1 MPSTLA
7 PGSAALYAAASSGVT
22 LLPSTLAP
30 GSVAL
35 YAAACASSGV
45 IFVVSWV
52 PVSLADFALLAG
64 SAELLPPKSLIASLY
79 LANCSVVNV
88 VSTLALIAPSSRELY
103 MTACSAVKVSFTAPS
118 SRELY
123 AIASSVLKALSALKV
138 LPFTASLRTALIFS
152 ASSAVMFVGIPGSN
166 FITLNLLKSTK
177 LNVSVALLPPITP
190 AAFIR
195 ALLGVLLFSS
205 SVALSCVLYNKSVLN
220 DIIILCTFS
229 SWLNTI
235 LSAI

>member
-1 MPSTLA
+1 
-7 PGSAALYAAASSGVT
+7 
-22 LLPSTLAP
+22 
-30 GSVAL
+30 
-35 YAAACASSGV
+35 
-45 IFVVSWV
+45 
-52 PVSLADFALLAG
+52 
-64 SAELLPPKSLIASLY
+64 
-79 LANCSVVNV
+79 
-88 VSTLALIAPSSRELY
+88 

-123 AIASSVLKALSALKV
+123 MTACSAVKAPFTAPSSRELYAIASSALKALSALKV

-152 ASSAVMFVGIPGSN
+152 ASSRVMFVGIPGSN

-177 LNVSVALLPPITP
+177 PNVSVALLPPATP
-190 AAFIR
+190 AVFIR
-195 ALLGVLLFSS
+195 ALLGVLPFSS
-205 SVALSCVLYNKSVLN
+205 PVALSCVLYNKSVLN

>member
-1 MPSTLA
+1 M
-7 PGSAALYAAASSGVT
+7 
-22 LLPSTLAP
+22 
-30 GSVAL
+30 
-35 YAAACASSGV
+35 
-45 IFVVSWV
+45 
-52 PVSLADFALLAG
+52 
-64 SAELLPPKSLIASLY
+64 Y
-79 LANCSVVNV
+79 LANCSAVNV
-88 VSTLALIAPSSRELY
+88 VSTLALIAPSSRELYMSACSAVKVSFTAPSSRELY

-123 AIASSVLKALSALKV
+123 MTACSAVKV
-138 LPFTASLRTALIFS
+138 SFTAPSSAALIFS

-177 LNVSVALLPPITP
+177 LNESVALLPPATP
-190 AAFIR
+190 VAFIR
-195 ALLGVLLFSS
+195 ALLGTPPFSS
-205 SVALSCVLYNKSVLN
+205 SVTLSCVSYNKSVLN

>member
-1 MPSTLA
+1 M
-7 PGSAALYAAASSGVT
+7 
-22 LLPSTLAP
+22 
-30 GSVAL
+30 
-35 YAAACASSGV
+35 
-45 IFVVSWV
+45 
-52 PVSLADFALLAG
+52 
-64 SAELLPPKSLIASLY
+64 Y
-79 LANCSVVNV
+79 LANCSAVNV

-123 AIASSVLKALSALKV
+123 MTACSAVKV
-138 LPFTASLRTALIFS
+138 SFTAPSSAALIFS
-152 ASSAVMFVGIPGSN
+152 ASSGVIFVGIPGSN
-166 FITLNLLKSTK
+166 FITLINLFKSTK
-177 LNVSVALLPPITP
+177 SNESVTLLSPATP

-195 ALLGVLLFSS
+195 ALLGVPLL
-205 SVALSCVLYNKSVLN
+205 CVLYSKSVLN

>member
-1 MPSTLA
+1 M
-7 PGSAALYAAASSGVT
+7 
-22 LLPSTLAP
+22 
-30 GSVAL
+30 
-35 YAAACASSGV
+35 
-45 IFVVSWV
+45 
-52 PVSLADFALLAG
+52 
-64 SAELLPPKSLIASLY
+64 
-79 LANCSVVNV
+79 VNV

-123 AIASSVLKALSALKV
+123 MTACSAVKV
-138 LPFTASLRTALIFS
+138 SFTAPSSRELYMIACSAVKVSFTAPSSAALIFS
-152 ASSAVMFVGIPGSN
+152 ASSAVIVVGIPGSN

-177 LNVSVALLPPITP
+177 LNESAALLPSVFP
-190 AAFIR
+190 ATFIR
-195 ALLGVLLFSS
+195 ALLCGT
-205 SVALSCVLYNKSVLN
+205 LSCVLYNKSVLN